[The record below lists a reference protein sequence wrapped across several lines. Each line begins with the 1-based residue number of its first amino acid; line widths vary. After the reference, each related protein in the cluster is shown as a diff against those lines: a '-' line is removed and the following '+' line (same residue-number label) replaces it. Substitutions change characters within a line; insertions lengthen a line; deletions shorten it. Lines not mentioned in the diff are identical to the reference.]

1 MDEIPGVHFIKANIL
16 RPEVE
21 SDIRAFLMNSG
32 RQFFQ
37 AIISDAMSK
46 TTGHH
51 DIDHSASCMIGERVM
66 QLSQVFLAE
75 NGNALLK
82 QFQGDMTQGFK
93 RKWER
98 YFDSS
103 KIVKPKASR
112 DSSSEIYILFKG
124 FRRLVS

>member
-1 MDEIPGVHFIKANIL
+1 MEEIPGVHFVKANIM
-16 RPEVE
+16 RPEVD
-21 SDIRAFLMNSG
+21 SDIRAFLTNSG
-32 RQFFQ
+32 RHYFQ
-37 AIISDAMSK
+37 AIISDAMSR

-66 QLSQVFLAE
+66 QLCQVFLAE

-93 RKWER
+93 KKWER

-112 DSSSEIYILFKG
+112 ETSSEIYILFKG
-124 FRRLVS
+124 FRRLVG

>member
-1 MDEIPGVHFIKANIL
+1 MEEIPGVHFIRANIL
-16 RPEVE
+16 RPEVNSE
-21 SDIRAFLMNSG
+21 IGAFLTNSG

-37 AIISDAMSK
+37 AIISDAMSR

-51 DIDHSASCMIGERVM
+51 DLDHSASCLIGERVM
-66 QLSQVFLAE
+66 QLCLVFLSE
-75 NGNALLK
+75 NGNAVLK

-93 RKWER
+93 RSWEK

-112 DSSSEIYILFKG
+112 DTSSEIYILFKG

>member
-1 MDEIPGVHFIKANIL
+1 MEQIPGVHFIRANIL
-16 RPEVE
+16 RTEVE
-21 SDIRAFLMNSG
+21 SEIRTFLRDSG
-32 RQFFQ
+32 REFFQ

-51 DIDHSASCMIGERVM
+51 DLDHSASFMIGERVM
-66 QLSQVFLAE
+66 QLCQVFLAE

-82 QFQGDMTQGFK
+82 QFQGDMTQAFK
-93 RKWER
+93 KKWES

-112 DSSSEIYILFKG
+112 DTSSEIYILFKG